1 MSNIENALVSSI
13 IEGIQNI
20 KGKSISVLDLRKTD
34 STVCDY
40 FVVCE
45 GRSTTHISSIA
56 DAIEDNVREQLH
68 ERPFHIEG
76 RQNAIWVL
84 MDYGNVLVHIFQ
96 KEARDFYSI
105 ETLWD
110 DAERIDIPDID

>member
-1 MSNIENALVSSI
+1 MNKIENALVTSVV
-13 IEGIQNI
+13 EGIQDI
-20 KGKSISVLDLRKTD
+20 KGKSITVLDLRKTD
-34 STVCDY
+34 SSVCDY

-45 GRSTTHISSIA
+45 GRSSTHVSSIA
-56 DAIEDNVREQLH
+56 DAVEDKVREQVT
-68 ERPFHIEG
+68 ERPDHIEG

-105 ETLWD
+105 ETLWN
-110 DAERIDIPDID
+110 DAERFDIADID

>member
-1 MSNIENALVSSI
+1 MNKIDNALVSSI
-13 IEGIQNI
+13 IEGIQDI

-45 GRSTTHISSIA
+45 GRSNTHVSSVA
-56 DAIEDNVREQLH
+56 DAVEDKVREQLG
-68 ERPFHIEG
+68 ERPDHIEG

-110 DAERIDIPDID
+110 DAERTNIADID